1 MNSTAK
7 ITSLVAVLALCCAA
21 LAGSAYAYTATYVD
35 TIDDQDIDDVY
46 IVVKATNDGKYG
58 TLDVDL
64 ENSTF
69 SETVNTAAEGQPAA
83 LEDKIYFHLDKAVV
97 QSAGANY
104 SDAVITA
111 VTDGMSVRIAV
122 LIDTVTI
129 TAFGEDTSKVKTLD
143 ALSDSGSAIAF
154 ADDATH
160 GVSAF
165 VHLTET
171 KLTSSTV
178 STPSGYETLAINKA
192 VPNEGLTA
200 YAYLILDIQQLDGDA
215 VKTFKGVDYFN
226 VMDGVTIEDFTFG
239 GFSVYFYADAE
250 QVVA

>member
-58 TLDVDL
+58 ALDVDL

-83 LEDKIYFHLDKAVV
+83 LVDKIYFHLDKAVV

-104 SDAVITA
+104 SDAFITE
-111 VTDGMSVRIAV
+111 VTDGKSVRIAV

-129 TAFGEDTSKVKTLD
+129 TAFGEDASKVKTLD
-143 ALSDSGSAIAF
+143 ALSDSGSAISF
-154 ADDATH
+154 AYDGTH

-171 KLTSSTV
+171 KLTASTV
-178 STPSGYETLAINKA
+178 SDPEGYETLTIDKT

-200 YAYLILDIQQLDGDA
+200 YAYLILDIKQLDGDV
-215 VKTFKGVDYFN
+215 VKTFKGVNYFN
-226 VMDGVTIEDFTFG
+226 TKAEVTIEDFTFSE
-239 GFSVYFYADAE
+239 FDVYFYADAE
-250 QVVA
+250 QVTA